1 MSTPETVPA
10 TLSASGRSVATSAF
24 VSILGI
30 GVQGVA
36 RLIYT
41 VLIGRTFGTEA
52 LGHASTLLSLSIFA
66 ALFWPTPAGN
76 TASRFLAVALRAGLS
91 DALLRRTLALTML
104 CSSLVL
110 GAVTVPVAL
119 ALGNSPTTALSAAW
133 LVMGYGV
140 YTYARGA
147 QLGYHRVGKA
157 AAWDG
162 VTAFLSLGLLVVVCV
177 TGGGLFVL
185 VPLSL
190 GYTVFALACWPRG
203 SEHTDA
209 PEAGQARVAL
219 SFGLWNVLT
228 GITTNGLLQLTMVAA
243 QLASPGTGAGVF
255 AAAFTLA
262 TPASMLGQAVAQIV
276 IPAFAHHEPGAPLRR
291 RGPLMLFVGF
301 SFACALVFGLVAA
314 AAPWFL
320 PLFYPAEGQ
329 DAVGPL
335 RFLMLGVFV
344 FTVALIPAALLLAGG
359 RSREVALSSVVGFV
373 VGVGAMFAA
382 AATWGVQAGS
392 VGFLVGSS
400 VNLVAVL
407 ALSFFPTKTDHTG
420 PPAVSD
426 EGPTPGV

>member
-1 MSTPETVPA
+1 MSTSETVPA
-10 TLSASGRSVATSAF
+10 AHVASGRVVATSAL

-91 DALLRRTLALTML
+91 DALLRRTLAVTMVG
-104 CSSLVL
+104 SSLVL

-119 ALGNSPTTALSAAW
+119 ALGNSPTTAASAAW
-133 LVMGYGV
+133 LVMGYGA

-157 AAWDG
+157 AFWDSI
-162 VTAFLSLGLLVVVCV
+162 TAFLSLGLLVVVCV
-177 TGGGLFVL
+177 TGEGLFVL

-190 GYTVFALACWPRG
+190 GYTAFALACWPRG
-203 SEHTDA
+203 SEHTVA
-209 PEAGQARVAL
+209 PEGGQTRVAL

-276 IPAFAHHEPGAPLRR
+276 IPAFAHHEPRAPLRR
-291 RGPLMLFVGF
+291 RGPLVLFVGF
-301 SFACALVFGLVAA
+301 SSVCALVFGLVAA

-320 PLFYPAEGQ
+320 PLFYPAEGP
-329 DAVGPL
+329 DAVAPL
-335 RFLMLGVFV
+335 RFLMIGVFV
-344 FTVALIPAALLLAGG
+344 FTVALIPAALLLAAG

-373 VGVGAMFAA
+373 VGVGSMFLAA
-382 AATWGVQAGS
+382 STWGVQAGS
-392 VGFLVGSS
+392 VGFLLGSG

-407 ALSFFPTKTDHTG
+407 ALSFVRTRDDH
-420 PPAVSD
+420 PESRAASD
-426 EGPTPGV
+426 ERSISDI